1 MAITVYSDVVL
12 STSILGAGIT
22 GKNQRLNSRVSTDNG
37 FESVNIVWT
46 QTLHEYTL
54 GVVPMTLSTWQ
65 SVETIH
71 EVTEGGA
78 YGFLLLDPHDSTT
91 SDGVCTGLTS
101 TTFQLNKRY
110 LHSPSGRF
118 KNRKITR
125 PIAAGF
131 AITNSGVS
139 VASYTLNATT
149 GVITIPA
156 APTAANLAWSG
167 SFYVPVHF
175 QDDSIDWD
183 LVRSGSSSDRLIA
196 GPSVVLKEIRE

>member
-54 GVVPMTLSTWQ
+54 GVVPRTLSTWQ

-101 TTFQLNKRY
+101 TTFQLYKRY

>member
-12 STSILGAGIT
+12 SSAILGVGIK
-22 GKNQRLNSRVSTDNG
+22 GKNQRVNSRVMTDNG
-37 FESVNIVWT
+37 FESVNVIWT

-54 GVVPMTLSTWQ
+54 GVVPMALSTWQ

-78 YGFLLLDPHDSTT
+78 YGFLLLDPHDSST

-101 TTFQLNKRY
+101 TTFQLYKRY
-110 LHSPSGRF
+110 LHAPSGRF

-131 AITNSGVS
+131 AITNSGVT

-156 APTAANLAWSG
+156 APTAANLAWTG

-183 LVRSGSSSDRLIA
+183 LVRSGNAQDRLIA
-196 GPSVVLKEIRE
+196 GPAVVLKEIRE